1 MAADSLARAHSET
14 ARRAPKMTPRGVRS
28 SDPALRGRLRADK
41 AFMGGMLAISMI
53 AVLPLVLILVFII
66 VRGASS
72 INWQFLTE
80 LPKPMGE
87 AGGGISNAIVGT
99 VILIIIASVIS
110 IPLGIL
116 AGIFLSESGKSALG
130 RVTRISVETLMGV
143 PSIVIGI
150 VAYVWVV
157 RPMTHFSAL
166 SGGVALAM
174 IMLPVI
180 TLATEETLR
189 LIPTSL
195 REAALALGVSYPR
208 TVLKVVLPAG
218 ASGVITGALLGVA
231 RAAGETAPL
240 LFTAFGSPYMEVN
253 ILKPVASLPQTIFYY
268 ATSPYPQWQ
277 TLAWGASFVLLVM
290 VLALNLV
297 TKLVTS
303 RWKIQ
308 F

>member
-1 MAADSLARAHSET
+1 MTRGGGVTSSQERLASGS
-14 ARRAPKMTPRGVRS
+14 RGEDAGV
-28 SDPALRGRLRADK
+28 RGRLRADT
-41 AFMGGMLAISMI
+41 AFRAGVLALSLL
-53 AVLPLVLILVFII
+53 AVLPLVLILIFII

-87 AGGGISNAIVGT
+87 TGGGIANGIVGT
-99 VILIIIASVIS
+99 LILIVIASVIS
-110 IPLGIL
+110 IPLGIF
-116 AGIFLSESGKSALG
+116 AGIFLSESGKSELG
-130 RVTRISVETLMGV
+130 KVTRLSLETLMGI

-157 RPMTHFSAL
+157 RPMGHFSAL

-180 TLATEETLR
+180 TLSTAETLM
-189 LIPTSL
+189 LIPVSL
-195 REAALALGVSYPR
+195 REAALAIGVSYPR
-208 TVLKVVLPAG
+208 TVLKVILPAG
-218 ASGVITGALLGVA
+218 ASGIITGVLLGVA

-240 LFTAFGSPYMEVN
+240 LFTSFGSPYMVLG
-253 ILKPVASLPQTIFYY
+253 IFKPMASLPQTIFYY
-268 ATSPYPQWQ
+268 AISPYPEWQ
-277 TLAWGASFVLLVM
+277 SLAWGASFVLLVV

-297 TKLVTS
+297 TRLVTS

>member
-1 MAADSLARAHSET
+1 MADSVVRVRKDNLAGMPPRS
-14 ARRAPKMTPRGVRS
+14 ARKA
-28 SDPALRGRLRADK
+28 PALDAAVRGRLRGDK
-41 AFMGGMLAISMI
+41 AFLGGVLAISLL
-53 AVLPLVLILVFII
+53 ATLPLLLILIFI
-66 VRGASS
+66 VARGASS

-99 VILIIIASVIS
+99 FLLIIVASVIS

-116 AGIFLSESGKSALG
+116 AGIFLSESGKSGLG
-130 RVTRISVETLMGV
+130 RVTRLSVETLMGV

-157 RPMTHFSAL
+157 RTTGHFSAF

-180 TLATEETLR
+180 TLSTEETLL
-189 LIPTSL
+189 LIPVSL

-208 TVLKVVLPAG
+208 TVLKVILPAG
-218 ASGVITGALLGVA
+218 ASGVITGALLAVA

-240 LFTAFGSPYMEVN
+240 LFTSFGSPYMELN
-253 ILKPVASLPQTIFYY
+253 ILKPMASLPQTIFFY
-268 ATSPYPQWQ
+268 ATSPYPEWQ
-277 TLAWGASFVLLVM
+277 SLAWGASFVLLVL

-297 TKLVTS
+297 TKVVTS

-308 F
+308 Y

>member
-1 MAADSLARAHSET
+1 MAAENIASTPGAIVPASALTPSHARA
-14 ARRAPKMTPRGVRS
+14 
-28 SDPALRGRLRADK
+28 SDPATRRRLRADK
-41 AFMGGMLAISMI
+41 VFMGGMLAISAV

-72 INWQFLTE
+72 INWQFITA
-80 LPKPMGE
+80 LPRPMGE

-99 VILIIIASVIS
+99 VILIIVASVIS
-110 IPLGIL
+110 MPVGIL
-116 AGIFLSESGKSALG
+116 AGIFLSESGKSGLG
-130 RVTRISVETLMGV
+130 RVTRLSVETLMGV

-180 TLATEETLR
+180 TLATEETLL
-189 LIPTSL
+189 LIPMSL

-208 TVLKVVLPAG
+208 TVLKVILPAG
-218 ASGVITGALLGVA
+218 ASGVITGALLAVA

-240 LFTAFGSPYMEVN
+240 LFTSFGSPYMVLN
-253 ILKPVASLPQTIFYY
+253 IFKPMASLPQTIFFY
-268 ATSPYPQWQ
+268 ATSPYPEWQ
-277 TLAWGASFVLLVM
+277 ALAWGASFVLLVL
-290 VLALNLV
+290 VLLLNLV